1 MSRKL
6 VAYFSVSGCTAKVA
20 EHLAEAIGADLFEI
34 APKIRYTKKDL
45 DWQDQ
50 ESRSSVE
57 MRDPSC
63 RPEMETLRDNM
74 ADFNDKPV
82 NRYYDI
88 SQKKRKGV
96 NAMNLKEAFR
106 FQNKLGSLMEE
117 AQGILSRDANITGVE
132 NTYLRKKVFDGAEN
146 ETVVDTPPTEFADR
160 ITDIVRFLVFLMEQR
175 EALSKAIRVAKNAL
189 PIDMDSEV
197 GLNAKRQEIVR
208 VFKHMTDVRNAEVV
222 INGGGTGYRFN
233 QEGNQVTYRCDVK
246 RVTTINFDRKVVRN
260 LAAEMNRRADLISAE
275 LDRCM
280 VNSEVAYEA
289 PFDVNDSFSE
299 IFDAFAD
306 AQGKD

>member
-1 MSRKL
+1 
-6 VAYFSVSGCTAKVA
+6 
-20 EHLAEAIGADLFEI
+20 
-34 APKIRYTKKDL
+34 
-45 DWQDQ
+45 
-50 ESRSSVE
+50 
-57 MRDPSC
+57 
-63 RPEMETLRDNM
+63 
-74 ADFNDKPV
+74 
-82 NRYYDI
+82 
-88 SQKKRKGV
+88 
-96 NAMNLKEAFR
+96 MNLKEAFR
-106 FQNKLGSLMEE
+106 FQNRLGSLMEE
-117 AQGILSRDANITGVE
+117 AQGILSRDANITRVE

-146 ETVVDTPPTEFADR
+146 ETVVDTPPTEFVDR
-160 ITDIVRFLVFLMEQR
+160 ITGIVRFLVFLMEQR

-197 GLNAKRQEIVR
+197 SMNAKRQEIAR
-208 VFKHMTDVRNAEVV
+208 VLKHMTDVRNAEVV